1 MVWPFEA
8 APSPAWMGAIS
19 RWLDGSFWVAP
30 GRARA
35 AAEIGLWQDPSQEA
49 PGPAGFI
56 IPPKAAHEDNTPKG
70 QIRQAPES

>member
-8 APSPAWMGAIS
+8 APSPAWMAAIS

-35 AAEIGLWQDPSQEA
+35 AAEIGLSQEA

-56 IPPKAAHEDNTPKG
+56 IPPKAAHEDNTLKG
-70 QIRQAPES
+70 RIRQAPEP